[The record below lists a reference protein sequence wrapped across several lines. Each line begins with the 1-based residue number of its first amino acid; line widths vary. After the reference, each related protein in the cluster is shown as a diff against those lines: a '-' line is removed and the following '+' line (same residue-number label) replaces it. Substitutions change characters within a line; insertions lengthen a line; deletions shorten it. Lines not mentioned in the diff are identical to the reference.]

1 MQNLALGAHGA
12 PGASQRASSAL
23 RSRWPA
29 PPRSSRPA
37 CAPRTA
43 HRRHQQRPALPLT
56 PGGLTV
62 VRRGLPCRATRGA
75 REGCPMSSFSPQHS
89 RELGAS
95 PPPARRA
102 LVSGATGFIGGRL
115 AQALADAGWTVRCLV
130 RDRSRARDLERRGFE
145 IHEGD
150 VLRPETLD
158 EAGRDVEIAYYLIHA
173 MGRGAR
179 GDFARREHAGAEAF
193 AQMALR
199 EGIARAIY
207 LGGLGEPHSRHLRS
221 RHETARLLAEHG
233 PPCTYFRAGM
243 VVGAGSESYRTL
255 RYLVERL
262 PAMIA
267 PAWLKVPTQP
277 IAIDD
282 VLAYLTAAPD
292 LPESAGREI
301 QIGGP
306 DVLPY
311 GEMLDRMAAALG
323 RRPRPKLPVPL
334 LTPRLSSLWIGLVT
348 PVDAGV
354 ARPLIEGL
362 STKTIVTDTSGAKLF
377 DITPLAFEDA
387 LERAVADDSATVST
401 RGTARRRVNCSAAA
415 RPRRTTPSDG
425 HSASPSSSRPADR
438 ATKGHERDPDRRVRL
453 PSGRARTRDSAGDHP
468 ISGARR
474 WGSVSSGRRAE
485 ITPPPCGTGPT
496 RSWASCAKR
505 TSRASCSTS
514 ARRAAASNAS
524 AWGRRRP
531 AAIAAGAGRLR
542 PGARRRHA
550 WLGDRGGGPSWR
562 SSASARGS
570 ASERPTTAGA
580 APAAQAL
587 SAALASKAAARRPP
601 R

>member
-1 MQNLALGAHGA
+1 
-12 PGASQRASSAL
+12 
-23 RSRWPA
+23 
-29 PPRSSRPA
+29 
-37 CAPRTA
+37 
-43 HRRHQQRPALPLT
+43 
-56 PGGLTV
+56 
-62 VRRGLPCRATRGA
+62 
-75 REGCPMSSFSPQHS
+75 MSSFSPQHS
-89 RELGAS
+89 PERSHELCAS
-95 PPPARRA
+95 PRPARRA
-102 LVSGATGFIGGRL
+102 LVTGATGFIGGRL

-150 VLRPETLD
+150 VLRPQTLE

-179 GDFARREHAGAEAF
+179 GDFAAREHAGAEAF
-193 AQMALR
+193 TQMALR
-199 EGIARAIY
+199 EGIARTIY

-233 PPCTYFRAGM
+233 PPLTYFRAGM

-292 LPESAGREI
+292 LPESAGQEI

-323 RRPRPKLPVPL
+323 RRRRPKLPVPL

-387 LERAVADDSATVST
+387 LARAVTDDSATAST
-401 RGTARRRVNCSAAA
+401 RETARRERDKAHRDPTARAAQSGTQPPDARQGSQAAA
-415 RPRRTTPSDG
+415 YLPRDGRACLVDRRRWCWGCTDRARQGSRHAQDGLDGSQGCGTVGSRHAVRPRATATMRHLRLHVEEG
-425 HSASPSSSRPADR
+425 HR
-438 ATKGHERDPDRRVRL
+438 
-453 PSGRARTRDSAGDHP
+453 
-468 ISGARR
+468 
-474 WGSVSSGRRAE
+474 
-485 ITPPPCGTGPT
+485 
-496 RSWASCAKR
+496 
-505 TSRASCSTS
+505 
-514 ARRAAASNAS
+514 
-524 AWGRRRP
+524 GRRR
-531 AAIAAGAGRLR
+531 AM
-542 PGARRRHA
+542 
-550 WLGDRGGGPSWR
+550 
-562 SSASARGS
+562 
-570 ASERPTTAGA
+570 
-580 APAAQAL
+580 
-587 SAALASKAAARRPP
+587 
-601 R
+601 